1 VPTITESEENSVQL
15 GEYSSEEDSSEED
28 SSEEDSSGTED
39 ESFSR
44 KKQGTQ
50 PIKDLLKYTRK
61 TFRRMRK
68 EDLFARRDK

>member
-15 GEYSSEEDSSEED
+15 GEYPP
-28 SSEEDSSGTED
+28 EEDSSGAEGK
-39 ESFSR
+39 SNLR

-50 PIKDLLKYTRK
+50 PIKDLLKYTRE